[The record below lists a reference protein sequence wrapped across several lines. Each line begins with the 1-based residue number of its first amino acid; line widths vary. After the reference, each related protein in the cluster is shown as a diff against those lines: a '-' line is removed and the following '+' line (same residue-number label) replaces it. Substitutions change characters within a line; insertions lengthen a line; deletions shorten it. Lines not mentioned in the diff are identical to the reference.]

1 MPRRNDI
8 AKILIIG
15 SGPSLTMLAVL
26 VTAGGCHRLRN
37 SAISASETS
46 VVQGNGVVIYS
57 PGNPS
62 KQKEKDASSVRF
74 RVPASQTLSGGLKD
88 PQGAV
93 IANLKLDLVCAE
105 LKKITQTDYYGKF
118 DLGLVQPGEC
128 TITFD
133 PGPWLA
139 PTVKCSAESC
149 IIEQQLA
156 LKRGMNKV
164 IEN

>member
-1 MPRRNDI
+1 MRIQRGG
-8 AKILIIG
+8 AM
-15 SGPSLTMLAVL
+15 LTMVAVL
-26 VTAGGCHRLRN
+26 LTADSCHRSRN

-46 VVQGNGVVIYS
+46 VVQSNGVVIYS
-57 PGNPS
+57 PGYPS
-62 KQKEKDASSVRF
+62 KQKEKDSSSVRF
-74 RVPASQTLSGGLKD
+74 RIPASQTLSGVLKD

-93 IANLKLDLVCAE
+93 IANLKLELVCAE
-105 LKKITQTDYYGKF
+105 LKKIAQTDYHGNF

-139 PTVKCSAESC
+139 PTIKCSAESC
-149 IIEQQLA
+149 MIESRLT
-156 LKRGMNKV
+156 LKHGMNKI

>member
-1 MPRRNDI
+1 MRIKRGG
-8 AKILIIG
+8 A
-15 SGPSLTMLAVL
+15 MLAIVAVL
-26 VTAGGCHRLRN
+26 VTANSCHRSRN

-46 VVQGNGVVIYS
+46 VVQSNGVVIYS
-57 PGNPS
+57 PGYPS
-62 KQKEKDASSVRF
+62 KQKEKDSSSIRF
-74 RVPASQTLSGGLKD
+74 RVPASQTLSGVLKD

-93 IANLKLDLVCAE
+93 IANLKLELACAE
-105 LKKITQTDYYGKF
+105 LKKIAQTDYYGKF
-118 DLGLVQPGEC
+118 DLGSIQPGEC

-139 PTVKCSAESC
+139 PTIKCSAELC
-149 IIEQQLA
+149 TIEPQLT